1 MKKFKI
7 IADFAKEE
15 QFLNDMAKRGYR
27 LEKYNS
33 LGVYTFRRAEL
44 QNLSYRIDYRTF
56 SNSAQFEN
64 YCTLFQDAGWEHVYG
79 TKRSGSQYFLPIPDR
94 VQTDDIFSD
103 KESKAGRY
111 RRFSAQCFTSLTLM
125 IVWLI
130 ILMPDSWSFRDVRS
144 WYFTDGLW
152 DMSGSL
158 FWKAFL
164 FETPFVIL
172 RVVPFLVFL
181 LLAVLYGYWALKAR
195 NLYKA
200 LSVDM
205 RNK

>member
-15 QFLNDMAKRGYR
+15 RFLNDMAKKGYR

-33 LGVYTFRRAEL
+33 LGVYTFRLAEP
-44 QNLSYRIDYRTF
+44 QNLCYRIDYRTF
-56 SNSAQFEN
+56 SDNAQFED

-79 TKRSGSQYFLPIPDR
+79 TRRSGSQYFLPISDR

-111 RRFSAQCFTSLTLM
+111 KRFAAQCFTSLTLM
-125 IVWLI
+125 LVLFI
-130 ILMPDSWSFRDVRS
+130 ILKPHNWALWDIRS
-144 WYFTDGLW
+144 WYFADGLW
-152 DMSGSL
+152 EMSGSM

-172 RVVPFLVFL
+172 RVVPFLILLFL
-181 LLAVLYGYWALKAR
+181 AILI
-195 NLYKA
+195 
-200 LSVDM
+200 
-205 RNK
+205 